1 MLPRRTARRKC
12 SEQEREWRGFCVD
25 KNLED
30 DWLARLNG
38 LNAFNL
44 ISICEGHYDQAET
57 SKKSP
62 HIKLRL
68 KERLLPNVV
77 RHWDEHKMAVLTE
90 VSHLFQTGNT
100 YVNLEMQC
108 KLRLGTGRLTYQESV
123 VMRVHG
129 RRARTSGEI
138 DAPTGD
144 WFRQNV
150 SHIEEID
157 SLIAR
162 LWDES
167 RQDDLQDDLKEG

>member
-1 MLPRRTARRKC
+1 MLPRRTSRRQC

-30 DWLARLNG
+30 DWLVRLNG

-44 ISICEGHYDQAET
+44 ISICEGHCHQTET

-68 KERLLPNVV
+68 KEHLLPNVA
-77 RHWDEHKMAVLTE
+77 RRWDEHKMAVLTE
-90 VSHLFQTGNT
+90 VSHLFETGDT
-100 YVNLEMQC
+100 YVNLELQC
-108 KLRLGTGRLTYQESV
+108 KLRLGTGRLTYQENM

-129 RRARTSGEI
+129 RRARTSQEI
-138 DAPTGD
+138 DALTCD
-144 WFRQNV
+144 WFRQSV
-150 SHIEEID
+150 SQIEEID
-157 SLIAR
+157 SLVAR

-167 RQDDLQDDLKEG
+167 GQKDLEEE